1 LEKIRLWK
9 IPHKKKENN
18 MELLAPAGNYEKFL
32 TALHFGADA
41 VYLAG
46 GRFGLRAFAGNFSEE
61 EMTKAVALA
70 HEKHKKVYVTLNII
84 AKDKDFDGLEEYL
97 AFLQR
102 IKVDAVIVA
111 DLGVVSFIR
120 EKAPSLCVHVST
132 QANII
137 NSYSAKLMAS
147 LGAKRL
153 ILARELS
160 LEEIKLIRQ
169 SVPPEVEI
177 EVFVHG
183 AMCMAYSGRCLLSN
197 YLTGRD
203 SNHGECV
210 QACRWKYMVR
220 EVSRQDELEVQED
233 EKGTYIFNSKDLN
246 MLSHLKQLQDIGV
259 DSIKIEG
266 RMKSPYYVATVV
278 NAYRK
283 ALDMLP
289 QKPTAELEAELLK
302 ASHRHYTT
310 GFYFGDLDRQF
321 TQDSMPVQESEF
333 VAVVT
338 KDSCGGF
345 VEVEMRNK
353 FSVGDTLEILS
364 TNNDSF
370 NKNFVVSEIKNLKGE
385 NLDSAK
391 VVQER
396 VIIPCKFSLSVGDIL
411 RR

>member
-1 LEKIRLWK
+1 
-9 IPHKKKENN
+9 
-18 MELLAPAGNYEKFL
+18 MELLAPAGNFEKFL

-46 GRFGLRAFAGNFSEE
+46 GKFGLRAFAGNFTEE
-61 EMTKAVALA
+61 EMEKAVKIA
-70 HEKHKKVYVTLNII
+70 HSQNKKVHVTLNII
-84 AKDKDFDGLEEYL
+84 AKDKDFEGLEEYL
-97 AFLQR
+97 KFLQK
-102 IKVDAVIVA
+102 IGVDAVIVA
-111 DLGVVSFIR
+111 DIGILAFIR
-120 EKAPSLCVHVST
+120 EKAPKLNVHVST

-147 LGAKRL
+147 LGVKRL

-160 LEEIKLIRQ
+160 LEEVKEIRQ
-169 SVPPEVEI
+169 KTPSNIEI

-220 EVSRQDELEVQED
+220 EVNREDEMEVQED
-233 EKGTYIFNSKDLN
+233 ERGSYIFNSKDLN
-246 MLSHLKQLQDIGV
+246 MIEYLGLLKEIGV
-259 DSIKIEG
+259 DSVKIEG

-278 NAYRK
+278 NAYRR
-283 ALDMLP
+283 AIDMLP
-289 QKPTAELEAELLK
+289 KKPTKEILEELEK
-302 ASHRHYTT
+302 ASHRRYTT
-310 GFYFGDLDRQF
+310 GFYFGDEEKQYTL
-321 TQDSMPVQESEF
+321 DSMPVQNSEF

-338 KDSCGGF
+338 KCENGIA
-345 VEVEMRNK
+345 ELEMRNK

-364 TNNDSF
+364 PDANIF
-370 NKNFVVSEIKNLKGE
+370 NKKFKIEKIINSAGVEVE
-385 NLDSAK
+385 SAK
-391 VVQER
+391 VVQEK
-396 VIIPCKFSLSVGDIL
+396 VIVPCKFNLQVGDIL

>member
-1 LEKIRLWK
+1 
-9 IPHKKKENN
+9 
-18 MELLAPAGNYEKFL
+18 MELLAPAGNFEKFL

-46 GRFGLRAFAGNFSEE
+46 ENYGLRAFAGNFSNEE
-61 EMTKAVALA
+61 IAKAVEIA
-70 HEKHKKVYVTLNII
+70 HSKGKKVYVTLNII
-84 AKDKDFDGLEEYL
+84 AKDQDFIGLKDYL
-97 AFLQR
+97 HFLQS

-111 DLGVVSFIR
+111 DIGLLQYVRVH
-120 EKAPSLCVHVST
+120 APMLAVHVST

-137 NSYSAKLMAS
+137 NSYSANLMAD

-160 LEEIKLIRQ
+160 LEEVAKIRKN
-169 SVPPEVEI
+169 VPSKVEI

-210 QACRWKYMVR
+210 QACRWKYYVR
-220 EVSRQDELEVQED
+220 EVSREDELEVQED
-233 EKGTYIFNSKDLN
+233 SRGSYIFNSKDLN
-246 MLSHLKQLQDIGV
+246 MLPFLDELQKVGV
-259 DSIKIEG
+259 NSIKIEG
-266 RMKSPYYVATVV
+266 RMKSTYYVATVV

-289 QKPTAELEAELLK
+289 KKPTKELCDELMK
-302 ASHRHYTT
+302 ASHRRYTT
-310 GFYFGDLDRQF
+310 GFYFGDTQKEF
-321 TQDSMPVQESEF
+321 TESSAPVQEGEF
-333 VAVVT
+333 VAVVSQ
-338 KDSCGGF
+338 DCDGEF

-353 FSVGDTLEILS
+353 FSVGDELELL
-364 TNNDSF
+364 TPDDETF
-370 NKNFVVSEIKNLKGE
+370 NKKIKVQKIVNSADEEIE
-385 NLDSAK
+385 TAK

-396 VIIPCKFSLSVGDIL
+396 VKIPCNLPLKVGDIL